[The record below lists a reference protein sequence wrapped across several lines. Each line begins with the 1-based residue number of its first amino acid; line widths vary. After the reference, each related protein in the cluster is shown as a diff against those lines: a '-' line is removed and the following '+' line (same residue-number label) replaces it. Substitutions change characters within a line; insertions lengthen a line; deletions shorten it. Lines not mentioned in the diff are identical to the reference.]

1 MLFGAKLHTI
11 KLINLCLQLIIVKLM
26 TTKIDRGNY
35 WQQEYDGTKKQSC
48 VWFVPCTGPS
58 LVEVKEW

>member
-35 WQQEYDGTKKQSC
+35 WQQKHDWTRENSPALGMKPS
-48 VWFVPCTGPS
+48 TGPS
-58 LVEVKEW
+58 LVEVKE